1 MATSRCGR
9 YQLGEIAGSVG
20 RRRQVP
26 ENILAG
32 QSDFGSAPLN
42 PTRNTCATGA
52 LETLTHQ
59 GLWATGTLIAESVGS
74 WAIGRPLSTV
84 PSQSVAKGRDGCG
97 PKRRGATVPSGC
109 VPRRRARR
117 ACAVRFRTGGMGER
131 CRTPEYP
138 PKLLTNR
145 GRGIIS
151 GTGSIPPV
159 VPRSV
164 CDNGRKSIK
173 VCAP

>member
-59 GLWATGTLIAESVGS
+59 GLWAIGTLIAESVGS

-84 PSQSVAKGRDGCG
+84 PSESV
-97 PKRRGATVPSGC
+97 VPPGS
-109 VPRRRARR
+109 
-117 ACAVRFRTGGMGER
+117 E
-131 CRTPEYP
+131 
-138 PKLLTNR
+138 
-145 GRGIIS
+145 
-151 GTGSIPPV
+151 TGSGI
-159 VPRSV
+159 RDQRFDQTSGSV
-164 CDNGRKSIK
+164 
-173 VCAP
+173 